1 MSRTPPSPNRGG
13 LDYNIGMHPLPT
25 LVSVEEYLRTSFS
38 DGDREY
44 IDGTIVERNLG
55 DRDHSRAQGELIYIF
70 RVLRATHKT
79 YAFPEQRVQVKP
91 TRFRVP
97 DVCVYLGREPEEQ
110 VFRTPPFL
118 AIEIL
123 SKDDRPG
130 DVQEKV
136 RDYLEFGT
144 AFVWVIDP
152 QARSAHV
159 FTRAGV
165 SEVADGILRTAE
177 PAIEIPL
184 ADVLGEA

>member
-1 MSRTPPSPNRGG
+1 
-13 LDYNIGMHPLPT
+13 MHPLPT

-55 DRDHSRAQGELIYIF
+55 ERDHSRAQGELIYLF

-79 YAFPEQRVQVKP
+79 FAYPEQRVQIKH

-97 DVCVYLGREPEEQ
+97 DVCVYLDREPQEQ

-118 AIEIL
+118 VVEVL

-136 RDYLEFGT
+136 RDYLEFGV
-144 AFVWVIDP
+144 AYIWVIDP
-152 QARSAHV
+152 RAHSAHV
-159 FTRAGV
+159 FTPDGS
-165 SEVADGILRTAE
+165 SEVNDGILRTAE

-184 ADVLGEA
+184 DDVLGPS

>member
-1 MSRTPPSPNRGG
+1 
-13 LDYNIGMHPLPT
+13 MHPLPT

-44 IDGTIVERNLG
+44 VDGSIVERNLG
-55 DRDHSRAQGELIYIF
+55 EKDHSRAQGELIYLF
-70 RVLRATHKT
+70 RVLRATYKT
-79 YAFPEQRVQVKP
+79 FAYPEQRVQVKA

-97 DVCVYLGREPEEQ
+97 DVCVYLNQEPVEQ

-136 RDYLEFGT
+136 RDYVEFGV

-152 QARSAHV
+152 WRRTAHIFTQA
-159 FTRAGV
+159 GG
-165 SEVADGILRTAE
+165 SEVTDGVLRTAE
-177 PAIEIPL
+177 PAIGIPL
-184 ADVLGEA
+184 DDILGPA

>member
-1 MSRTPPSPNRGG
+1 
-13 LDYNIGMHPLPT
+13 MHPLPT

-55 DRDHSRAQGELIYIF
+55 ERDHSRAQGELIYLF

-79 YAFPEQRVQVKP
+79 FAYPEQRVQVKP

-97 DVCVYLGREPEEQ
+97 DVCVYLGGEPDEQ

-118 AIEIL
+118 IVEVL
-123 SKDDRPG
+123 PKDDRPG
-130 DVQEKV
+130 DIQEKV
-136 RDYLEFGT
+136 RDYLEFGV
-144 AFVWVIDP
+144 AHVWVIDP
-152 QARSAHV
+152 RARTAHV
-159 FTRAGV
+159 FRQAG
-165 SEVADGILRTAE
+165 SFEVTDGVLRTAE

-184 ADVLGEA
+184 DDILGTA

>member
-1 MSRTPPSPNRGG
+1 
-13 LDYNIGMHPLPT
+13 MHPLPT

-44 IDGTIVERNLG
+44 IDGSIVERNLG
-55 DRDHSRAQGELIYIF
+55 EKDHSRAQRELIYFF
-70 RVLRATHKT
+70 RTHQDTHGT

-97 DVCVYLGREPEEQ
+97 DVCVYLDREPREQ

-118 AIEIL
+118 IVEVL

-130 DVQEKV
+130 EIQEKV
-136 RDYLEFGT
+136 RDYLEFGV
-144 AFVWVIDP
+144 AYVWVIDP
-152 QARSAHV
+152 RARGAHV
-159 FTRAGV
+159 FTPQGS
-165 SEVADGILRTAE
+165 SEVDDGILRTPE

-184 ADVLGEA
+184 EDILGPD

>member
-1 MSRTPPSPNRGG
+1 
-13 LDYNIGMHPLPT
+13 MHPLPT

-55 DRDHSRAQGELIYIF
+55 EKDHSRAQRELVYFF
-70 RVLRATHKT
+70 RNHQDTHGT
-79 YAFPEQRVQVKP
+79 HAFPEQRVQVKP

-97 DVCVYLGREPEEQ
+97 DVCVYLDREPQEQ

-118 AIEIL
+118 VVEVL

-130 DVQEKV
+130 DLQEKV
-136 RDYLEFGT
+136 RDYLEFGV
-144 AFVWVIDP
+144 AYVWVIDP
-152 QARSAHV
+152 RAHSAHV
-159 FTRAGV
+159 FTADGS
-165 SEVADGILRTAE
+165 SEVSDGVLRAAE

-184 ADVLGEA
+184 DDILGPS

>member
-1 MSRTPPSPNRGG
+1 
-13 LDYNIGMHPLPT
+13 MHPLPT

-44 IDGTIVERNLG
+44 IDGSIVERNLG
-55 DRDHSRAQGELIYIF
+55 EKDHSRAQGELIYLF
-70 RVLRATHKT
+70 RLFRTTFKT
-79 YAFPEQRVQVKP
+79 FAFPEQRVQVKP

-97 DVCVYLGREPEEQ
+97 DVCVYLGREPLEQ

-118 AIEIL
+118 VVEVL

-136 RDYLEFGT
+136 RDYLEFGV

-152 QARSAHV
+152 RGHSAHI
-159 FTRAGV
+159 FTQDGS
-165 SEVADGILRTAE
+165 SEVGDRVLRTTD
-177 PAIEIPL
+177 PTIEIPL
-184 ADVLGEA
+184 EDILGPK